1 MAGWYWPRQ
10 ASANACGSSSRPCRA
25 ANEPTAAA
33 IPDRQSTTVPN
44 TSNSTART
52 VRPVEGER

>member
-1 MAGWYWPRQ
+1 MRE
-10 ASANACGSSSRPCRA
+10 SANAA
-25 ANEPTAAA
+25 TAAA

-52 VRPVEGER
+52 PRPVEGEW